1 MPLIC
6 PAGLMPGIQQRRA
19 QHFPASG
26 ANIFVEHAVLVR
38 ADFASEFNKS
48 TRRANHPT
56 VRQSPSEKIF

>member
-1 MPLIC
+1 
-6 PAGLMPGIQQRRA
+6 MPGIQQRRA
-19 QHFPASG
+19 QHFPVSG

-38 ADFASEFNKS
+38 ADFASKFNKS